1 MITRLLISIA
11 LCYFSSEAREF
22 RMRTSCMYYTL
33 TQQLQQLQ
41 PKFPNLFCTE
51 RIPASYPPVSTPRAL
66 SPPPPQLRL
75 PAPVP
80 ARLPGPPSPRL
91 TRPPTPRPPKPR
103 PPWPP
108 RPPPPLRKPASA
120 SPPSPPRPPKPRPP
134 RPPRPPLLP
143 RTPPSTKLPPY
154 PPPPQTTSVTLL
166 VTSGNEPDEL
176 LSCFTLDAY
185 GMPYVIGILNDL
197 LEVIDISKDLAIQV
211 LLGPHSTA
219 GSHYA
224 IHAWLPMVL
233 GPSGLGA
240 TISPSLRSCCFLE
253 YPALSQISHP
263 PPPPNGTAF
272 L

>member
-1 MITRLLISIA
+1 
-11 LCYFSSEAREF
+11 
-22 RMRTSCMYYTL
+22 MRTSCMYYTL

-51 RIPASYPPVSTPRAL
+51 RSPASLPPPVSTPRRL

-134 RPPRPPLLP
+134 RPLRPPLLP
-143 RTPPSTKLPPY
+143 RTPPSTELSPT

-166 VTSGNEPDEL
+166 VTSGNEPDDL

-185 GMPYVIGILNDL
+185 GMPYVIGILNDF
-197 LEVIDISKDLAIQV
+197 LEVLDISKDLAIQV
-211 LLGPHSTA
+211 RLGPRSTA
-219 GSHYA
+219 FLNSRMAAHG
-224 IHAWLPMVL
+224 L
-233 GPSGLGA
+233 GVFLGA
-240 TISPSLRSCCFLE
+240 TLSPSLRSCWFVFPCCPE
-253 YPALSQISHP
+253 PNLSSAP
-263 PPPPNGTAF
+263 PPMACTAF

>member
-1 MITRLLISIA
+1 
-11 LCYFSSEAREF
+11 
-22 RMRTSCMYYTL
+22 MRTSCMYYTL

-51 RIPASYPPVSTPRAL
+51 RIPASFPPPVSTPRVL

-103 PPWPP
+103 PPRPP
-108 RPPPPLRKPASA
+108 QPPPPLRKPASA
-120 SPPSPPRPPKPRPP
+120 SPPSPPRPPKPRP
-134 RPPRPPLLP
+134 RSPRPPLLP
-143 RTPPSTKLPPY
+143 RTPPSTILPPS

-197 LEVIDISKDLAIQV
+197 LEVLDISKDLAIQV
-211 LLGPHSTA
+211 RIQACWAQASYASWVCKDLALQARIMQSTHGVPHSW
-219 GSHYA
+219 G
-224 IHAWLPMVL
+224 LP
-233 GPSGLGA
+233 GCDPQ
-240 TISPSLRSCCFLE
+240 SLTETLLVCIPL
-253 YPALSQISHP
+253 P
-263 PPPPNGTAF
+263 
-272 L
+272 